1 MLSIHSSAFVFPRF
15 KCHSLVDRRAL
26 YSKETLK
33 LSQKKEGKNDRVAV
47 VLREDS
53 WEKQSY
59 VVLLAVAGEVA
70 AEVGL
75 PEEPFLSVWPF
86 GWEFGL
92 RVVMFTWIMNFLLS
106 QPIAA
111 C

>member
-1 MLSIHSSAFVFPRF
+1 M
-15 KCHSLVDRRAL
+15 
-26 YSKETLK
+26 
-33 LSQKKEGKNDRVAV
+33 
-47 VLREDS
+47 LREDS

-59 VVLLAVAGEVA
+59 VVLLAVVAVEIA

-75 PEEPFLSVWPF
+75 PDELFLSVWQF

-106 QPIAA
+106 QPIAG